1 MTTPSKSPFL
11 TFQYLLD
18 SNFCDE
24 IAKSVRVEPLISQ
37 DGMPEASE
45 RYCVPLEDKIFSKI
59 VPLVPQIENHF
70 GIKYRGTEHLVF
82 QQFPVSSKP
91 AEPPHCENAVF
102 KRKKWIK
109 VKDRD
114 LTAIIWLKDYQ
125 DTPPFNQATQV
136 LGGKLEFPVY
146 NFGLQPQKGTM
157 VVYPSNE
164 RFISLTSAVLVG
176 ELQCIRIHM
185 AGGTGEDGQ
194 GVWLYQPENFP
205 GDFRT
210 WFSDVV

>member
-1 MTTPSKSPFL
+1 MTKSPFL
-11 TFQYLLD
+11 TFQYLLEPE
-18 SNFCDE
+18 FCDQ
-24 IAKSVRVEPLISQ
+24 IARAVRVEPLRSA
-37 DGMPEASE
+37 DGVPEATE
-45 RYCVPLEDKIFSKI
+45 RHYVPLEQEIFEKIK
-59 VPLVPQIENHF
+59 PLIPQIEAHYK
-70 GIKYRGTEHLVF
+70 IKYRGTEHLIF
-82 QQFPVSSKP
+82 QQFPATGKQ

-125 DTPPFNQATQV
+125 ETPPFNQATQV

-157 VVYPSNE
+157 VVYPANE
-164 RFISLTSAVLVG
+164 RFISLTTAVLVG
-176 ELQCIRIHM
+176 ELQCIRVHI

-194 GVWLYQPENFP
+194 GAWVYQPADYP
-205 GDFRT
+205 GDFRS
-210 WFSDVV
+210 WFADVV

>member
-1 MTTPSKSPFL
+1 MTKSPFL
-11 TFQYLLD
+11 TFQYLID
-18 SNFCDE
+18 SDFCDK
-24 IAKSVRVEPLISQ
+24 IAKTVRVQPLFNEEGVPQSNERYYEPIETEIFAKVQPLIPQ
-37 DGMPEASE
+37 
-45 RYCVPLEDKIFSKI
+45 LEKHYNF
-59 VPLVPQIENHF
+59 
-70 GIKYRGTEHLVF
+70 KYRGTEHLLF
-82 QQFPVSSKP
+82 QQFPATGKT

-102 KRKKWIK
+102 KRKKWVK

-125 DTPPFNQATQV
+125 ETPPFDQATQV

-146 NFGLQPQKGTM
+146 NFGLQAQKGTM

-164 RFISLTSAVLVG
+164 RFISLTTAVLVG
-176 ELQCIRIHM
+176 ELQCIRLHI

-194 GVWLYQPENFP
+194 GVWMYQPDNFP

-210 WFSDVV
+210 WFADVV